1 MAAVPSSA
9 PRPQDRKAPPNRGC
23 APTRKRASAAGRA
36 EAASAARRAEAA
48 DDEYVIIERCGVTIR
63 IPRDQGQWPIGVLR
77 RFTGGNE
84 VGAMLMLIGD
94 AQVDALESAGAVA
107 DDLTAIADEF
117 AAAIGVD
124 DTGN

>member
-1 MAAVPSSA
+1 MAAVPSTA
-9 PRPQDRKAPPNRGC
+9 PRPQDRKAPAVRGC
-23 APTRKRASAAGRA
+23 AQTRKR
-36 EAASAARRAEAA
+36 ASAARRAEAA

-63 IPRDQGQWPIGVLR
+63 IPRDQGQWPIGVIR
-77 RFTGGNE
+77 RFTDGNE

>member
-9 PRPQDRKAPPNRGC
+9 PRPQDRKAPAVRGC
-23 APTRKRASAAGRA
+23 APTRKRAS
-36 EAASAARRAEAA
+36 AASAARRAEAA

>member
-1 MAAVPSSA
+1 
-9 PRPQDRKAPPNRGC
+9 
-23 APTRKRASAAGRA
+23 
-36 EAASAARRAEAA
+36 
-48 DDEYVIIERCGVTIR
+48 
-63 IPRDQGQWPIGVLR
+63 
-77 RFTGGNE
+77 
-84 VGAMLMLIGD
+84 MLIGD

>member
-1 MAAVPSSA
+1 MAAVPSTA
-9 PRPQDRKAPPNRGC
+9 PRPQDRKAPAVR
-23 APTRKRASAAGRA
+23 AQTRKR
-36 EAASAARRAEAA
+36 ASAARRAEAA

-77 RFTGGNE
+77 RFTDGNE
-84 VGAMLMLIGD
+84 VGAMLMLIGAD
-94 AQVDALESAGAVA
+94 QVDALESAGAVA
-107 DDLTAIADEF
+107 KDLTAIADEF